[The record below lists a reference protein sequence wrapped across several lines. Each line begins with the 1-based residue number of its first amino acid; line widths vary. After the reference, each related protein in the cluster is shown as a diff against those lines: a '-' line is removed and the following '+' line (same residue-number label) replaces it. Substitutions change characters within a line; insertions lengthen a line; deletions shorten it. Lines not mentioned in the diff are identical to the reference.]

1 MCEAFG
7 VLRPGA
13 ALVLTTWQVAVGN
26 TKAEKAAPGR
36 STPYTVTPLSYLV
49 LSTLMLHTRHLCI
62 LHPKANGLWVRCH
75 CAV

>member
-13 ALVLTTWQVAVGN
+13 ALVLTTWRVAVGS

-49 LSTLMLHTRHLCI
+49 LSTFILHTHQLIARGPLSF
-62 LHPKANGLWVRCH
+62 VRCLR
-75 CAV
+75 